1 MRDIMSEAVPTPADA
16 SPPQPVRQWDPAA
29 PLHLLAMDAGTSELT
44 VAVGQWQ
51 AGRAGAGEAPAVQAY
66 AGAGSAQSSATLIPV
81 VLQLLQQTGLALPQ
95 LDAIAFGAGPGSFTG
110 LRTACSV
117 AQGLALGAELPLL
130 PLDTLMVTAE
140 DYRSRHPL
148 QPGDTVWALLDAR
161 MDEIYVAGWR
171 WQPLPGGAPHWES
184 LQDAVLVRPEDL
196 LAVPGLTAEA
206 VCAGNVQAVYG
217 ERLPLQV
224 AYAMPVAEAMLRLA
238 PALLQQGQAVDAAL
252 ALPRYVRNKVAQTTV
267 EREAARAAAGKA

>member
-1 MRDIMSEAVPTPADA
+1 MRGIMSDAVSTPADA
-16 SPPQPVRQWDPAA
+16 STLPVLRQWDAAA
-29 PLHLLAMDAGTSELT
+29 PLHLLAMDTGTSELT
-44 VAVGQWQ
+44 IAVGEWA
-51 AGRAGAGEAPAVQAY
+51 AGCAIAGEPPALQQY

-81 VLQLLQQTGLALPQ
+81 LLQLLQQAGLTLPQ

-171 WQPLPGGAPHWES
+171 WQPLPDGAPHWEP
-184 LQDAVLVRPEDL
+184 LHDAVLARPEDL
-196 LAVPGLTAEA
+196 LAVPGLTADA
-206 VCAGNVQAVYG
+206 RCAGNVQAVYG
-217 ERLPLQV
+217 ERMPLQV
-224 AYAMPVAEAMLRLA
+224 AHAMPVADAMLRLA
-238 PALLQQGQAVDAAL
+238 PALLQQGQAVDAAM
-252 ALPRYVRNKVAQTTV
+252 ALPRYVRNKVAQTTA
-267 EREAARAAAGKA
+267 EREAAKAAAGKA